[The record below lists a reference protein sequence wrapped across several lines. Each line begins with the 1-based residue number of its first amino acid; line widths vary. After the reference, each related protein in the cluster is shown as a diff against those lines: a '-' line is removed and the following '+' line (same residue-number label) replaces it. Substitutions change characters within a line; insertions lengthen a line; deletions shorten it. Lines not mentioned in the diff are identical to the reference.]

1 MSTRRDSADGPEDI
15 DARFAEIVAGL
26 ERDAPLGQWPDG
38 SDTRAVDR
46 FDSEGGN
53 STEAGARSAD
63 PAKGDTANPDSRRDS
78 TNTDSTSPDSTS
90 TDSTAAVNP
99 SAEGT
104 GPRDWQPGPET
115 EDDEGHFEPPE
126 PPPITPPQ
134 PSTWGGIGLIVLG
147 VVMLVVPGLL
157 GSVSTVALPLGLVSI
172 SGGIAWLLLRLRH
185 TPPQDSDDGAQ
196 L

>member
-46 FDSEGGN
+46 FDPARGQDPTETESGG
-53 STEAGARSAD
+53 A
-63 PAKGDTANPDSRRDS
+63 DTASEDSAEPGSRRDA
-78 TNTDSTSPDSTS
+78 TGDDST
-90 TDSTAAVNP
+90 TAANP
-99 SAEGT
+99 VAEGS
-104 GPRDWQPGPET
+104 GPRDWAPGPEV

-147 VVMLVVPGLL
+147 VVMLVVPGLFGAL
-157 GSVSTVALPLGLVSI
+157 GAVALPLGLVSI
-172 SGGIAWLLLRLRH
+172 SGGIAWLLLRMRH
-185 TPPQDSDDGAQ
+185 TPPHDSDDGAQ

>member
-38 SDTRAVDR
+38 SDTRAVDPAPAPGQDPTET
-46 FDSEGGN
+46 DSGG
-53 STEAGARSAD
+53 AD
-63 PAKGDTANPDSRRDS
+63 PANGDSSESGSRRDATDDGS
-78 TNTDSTSPDSTS
+78 TA
-90 TDSTAAVNP
+90 AAVNP
-99 SAEGT
+99 SAEGS
-104 GPRDWQPGPET
+104 GPRDWAPRQEV

-126 PPPITPPQ
+126 PPPIAPPQ

-147 VVMLVVPGLL
+147 VVMLVVPGLF
-157 GSVSTVALPLGLVSI
+157 GTVSAVALPLGLVSI

-185 TPPQDSDDGAQ
+185 TPPHDSDDGAQ